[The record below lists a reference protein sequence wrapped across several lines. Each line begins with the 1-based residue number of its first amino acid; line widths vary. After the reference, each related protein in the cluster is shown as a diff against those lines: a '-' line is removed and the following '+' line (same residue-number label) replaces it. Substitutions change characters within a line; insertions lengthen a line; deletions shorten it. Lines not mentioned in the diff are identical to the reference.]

1 MQNKI
6 HLNLMN
12 KSSIITNLLFNSR
25 KPCVDPKTR
34 VLGGDFILFLFLFY
48 LFIILFF
55 KGQKREGGVILFLLF
70 LKEGRQR

>member
-48 LFIILFF
+48 LFIILFLRDKKE
-55 KGQKREGGVILFLLF
+55 KGESFYF
-70 LKEGRQR
+70 YYF